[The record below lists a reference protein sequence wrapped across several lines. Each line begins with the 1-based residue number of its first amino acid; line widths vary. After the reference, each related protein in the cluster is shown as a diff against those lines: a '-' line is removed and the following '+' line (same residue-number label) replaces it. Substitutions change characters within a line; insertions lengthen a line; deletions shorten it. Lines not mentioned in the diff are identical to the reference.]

1 MMLYRVTLWTLF
13 GAPTSTFSRTLRR
26 AEEALSK
33 ALNGFFPLMKVQQ
46 PSNADLQNAMCN
58 GWLHA
63 VFVTGR
69 ILTPLKDGDFEHL
82 YQSSEVQQERFDH
95 STFERG
101 LHQVRVRGY
110 SDVDQ
115 THNAPSDTATEQ
127 ARTNR
132 ALARRLS
139 VACVQTA
146 CSHALS
152 PAGRGQ
158 NGLPAGA
165 RERKVQ
171 QLGDDRDVHL
181 GDRTAAS
188 YAGSGVRGALGAS
201 PAVQAKRRWGWKV
214 GV

>member
-1 MMLYRVTLWTLF
+1 MMLYRVYLCRPAFHQLLHRTLWTLF

-101 LHQVRVRGY
+101 LHQRHPSGWQQ
-110 SDVDQ
+110 Q
-115 THNAPSDTATEQ
+115 TNHRS
-127 ARTNR
+127 
-132 ALARRLS
+132 
-139 VACVQTA
+139 
-146 CSHALS
+146 S
-152 PAGRGQ
+152 P
-158 NGLPAGA
+158 
-165 RERKVQ
+165 
-171 QLGDDRDVHL
+171 
-181 GDRTAAS
+181 
-188 YAGSGVRGALGAS
+188 
-201 PAVQAKRRWGWKV
+201 
-214 GV
+214 

>member
-1 MMLYRVTLWTLF
+1 MRCRHYLTVQCMDSPSDSARMMLYRVYLCRPAFHQLLHRFTEFYTIPNLNSRGRPAKLRYHHRILGLVLSFYVESMEQSTLWTLF

-101 LHQVRVRGY
+101 LHQRHPSGWQQ
-110 SDVDQ
+110 Q
-115 THNAPSDTATEQ
+115 TNHRS
-127 ARTNR
+127 
-132 ALARRLS
+132 
-139 VACVQTA
+139 
-146 CSHALS
+146 S
-152 PAGRGQ
+152 P
-158 NGLPAGA
+158 
-165 RERKVQ
+165 
-171 QLGDDRDVHL
+171 
-181 GDRTAAS
+181 
-188 YAGSGVRGALGAS
+188 
-201 PAVQAKRRWGWKV
+201 
-214 GV
+214 

>member
-1 MMLYRVTLWTLF
+1 MMLYRVYLCRPAFHQLLHRTLWTLF

-69 ILTPLKDGDFEHL
+69 ILTPLKDD
-82 YQSSEVQQERFDH
+82 
-95 STFERG
+95 
-101 LHQVRVRGY
+101 
-110 SDVDQ
+110 
-115 THNAPSDTATEQ
+115 APSDTATEQ

>member
-1 MMLYRVTLWTLF
+1 MMLYRVYLCRPAFHQLLHRTLWTLF

-101 LHQVRVRGY
+101 LHQ
-110 SDVDQ
+110 
-115 THNAPSDTATEQ
+115 
-127 ARTNR
+127 
-132 ALARRLS
+132 
-139 VACVQTA
+139 
-146 CSHALS
+146 
-152 PAGRGQ
+152 